1 MHASAVGR
9 VVVATREVFDPR
21 RLRAMQPFLLERTFD
36 GDIRRFEYEI
46 DNDQFLRL
54 ATVPGAKND
63 LIANLLP
70 IEKNREE
77 AARAGTINTDT
88 PSLYQ
93 AMTAAGERADLTI
106 TMADIFAGEIDF
118 NTELRQGDYFAL
130 AFEKFTREDR
140 PSTYGEIYAAEF
152 YNDGRL
158 LRALRFTPPDG
169 EPGYYDEKGNS
180 LKRLFLKSP
189 LKFSPRVTSG
199 FSRRRFHPVLKRY
212 RPHLGIDYGAPVGAP
227 VVAVATGRVVSATY
241 DSSNGRMVRLKH
253 SSGYETYYLHLS
265 KFAPSIR
272 KGARVTQGQLIGQ
285 VGATG
290 LATGPHLDYRVRK
303 NGVFVNPTVEHRKM
317 PPGDPVPADIMPL
330 FEEVRDEWLPRLKH
344 SVTE

>member
-1 MHASAVGR
+1 MFYVTVTRGVFRLIALALFLSFGLLTACQIEEPPQMFPLGTDISLPADTMLIRGQVPTQTTLSAMLNEHGLHASAVGR

-21 RLRAMQPFLLERTFD
+21 RLRALQPFLLERTFD

-54 ATVPGAKND
+54 ASVPGAKDD
-63 LIANLLP
+63 LVANLLP

-77 AARAGTINTDT
+77 AAIAGTINTDT

-93 AMTAAGERADLTI
+93 AMTATGERADLTI
-106 TMADIFAGEIDF
+106 AMADIFAGEIDF

-158 LRALRFTPPDG
+158 LRALHFTPPDG
-169 EPGYYDEKGNS
+169 EPGYYDEQGNS

-241 DSSNGRMVRLKH
+241 DSANGRMVRLKH
-253 SSGYETYYLHLS
+253 PSGYETYYLHL
-265 KFAPSIR
+265 F
-272 KGARVTQGQLIGQ
+272 
-285 VGATG
+285 
-290 LATGPHLDYRVRK
+290 
-303 NGVFVNPTVEHRKM
+303 
-317 PPGDPVPADIMPL
+317 
-330 FEEVRDEWLPRLKH
+330 
-344 SVTE
+344 